1 MGWNPFKSKYVT
13 TVGTSISRLV
23 EDEDIEDP
31 LTQAVQTALFQKG
44 DVADHILESTV
55 NNLAFKAEQSYS
67 YGKHGYV
74 FGLPSGEIY
83 SNALGM
89 REMRQVLEQREG
101 QPVTIDYLHYSS
113 FNSIHAG
120 WIYLI
125 EHYGY
130 NTITNELTVLSAQ
143 KNNRVYLKDMVLEI
157 PSIYKNTYNWDS
169 LAVWGRPPNS
179 GYLPTTEWHLSDD
192 LAYLYRAPTPPQFLK
207 IPEERIKVTYL
218 WVEEKRNFQRYAEN
232 PYERV
237 THEESIYIPIPAHN
251 PDANYF
257 HVRYY
262 VGSTPKYWTYED
274 NSGGYPVLDS
284 VYTAGLAM
292 MGDFYPNMYF
302 RLAKTNPK
310 NYANQAW
317 YHSSKKMV
325 KKIGLNFDDLVDQ
338 IHQNPD
344 IKDVEQAIL
353 TLGVPPDS
361 TDKDD
366 LRFLFDFFEQLHL
379 NGGGNVPYDFVN
391 DYLRKYSNQNNLGA
405 TYFAN
410 IIDRNKSLRSIVI
423 QDGTFKMT
431 LLYRYTTLVRKVGKL
446 GPIGTITGGT
456 GEYEINQNVEA
467 DGGEVSTPRVL
478 VERVPY
484 FVYRKQVGLNWYDE
498 VTVVD
503 LSMRYYVFEKYFT
516 TMADYNDDDV
526 EDKRELLIPLDRSII
541 KHYPLG
547 VKNRLIT
554 RNYHFVFNSRVVTKV
569 KWYQRGIFKT
579 LIKIVGIVL
588 TVYSLAT
595 GNFLT
600 AAAAA
605 LASSAYVTLAL
616 LILEE
621 IITYLVMTTLFR
633 LFVKAVGVDVAF
645 FAAIF
650 AAAYGMYDQ
659 ISSGFKKLTATAKDM
674 LSLANGLVGGAQ
686 SVLKDMYESLQDDWT
701 GFKKEMEEAW
711 KTLEET
717 RDTLF
722 KDINLTPLVILGE
735 SPDDYFRRTVH
746 SGNIG
751 TLLIEDTHNF
761 VDRSLTLPSPYT
773 TLGGLNYG
781 WPQPT

>member
-1 MGWNPFKSKYVT
+1 MGLFSSKYVT

-23 EDEDIEDP
+23 EDKDIKDP
-31 LTQAVQTALFQKG
+31 LVQAIQSALFQKG

-55 NNLAFKAEQSYS
+55 NNLAFKTEQSYR

-74 FGLPSGEIY
+74 FGLPSGEVY

-101 QPVTIDYLHYSS
+101 QPVTIDYLHYST

-130 NTITNELTVLSAQ
+130 NTLTNELTVLSAQ
-143 KNNRVYLKDMVLEI
+143 KNKPVYLKNMVLEI
-157 PSIYKNTYNWDS
+157 PSSHKNTYNEDS

-179 GYLPTTEWHLSDD
+179 GYLPTTEWRLSDD
-192 LAYLYRAPTPPQFLK
+192 LAHLYRVPTPPRFLN

-218 WVEEKRNFQRYAEN
+218 WVEEKRNFRWDAKSS
-232 PYERV
+232 YEKI

-284 VYTAGLAM
+284 VYTEGKAM
-292 MGDFYPNMYF
+292 MGDFYPNLYF
-302 RLAKTNPK
+302 RLSKTNPK
-310 NYANQAW
+310 NSANQAW
-317 YHSSKKMV
+317 YRSSKKMA

-338 IHQNPD
+338 IHKNPD

-366 LRFLFDFFEQLHL
+366 LRYLFDFFEQLHL
-379 NGGGNVPYDFVN
+379 NRSGNAPNDFVKG
-391 DYLRKYSNQNNLGA
+391 YLLKYYIWGYPPDLGG
-405 TYFAN
+405 
-410 IIDRNKSLRSIVI
+410 SLQSIVI
-423 QDGTFKMT
+423 QDGTFKMN
-431 LLYRYTTLVRKVGKL
+431 LMFQHTTLVRKAGQL
-446 GPIGTITGGT
+446 GPIGTVTGGS
-456 GEYEINQNVEA
+456 GEYEIKRNA
-467 DGGEVSTPRVL
+467 VSFAGDTATPMIVTM
-478 VERVPY
+478 RVPY

-498 VTVVD
+498 VTVVG
-503 LSMRYYVFEKYFT
+503 LSMRYYVFEGYYT
-516 TMADYNDDDV
+516 TMADYTDDDV
-526 EDKRELLIPLDRSII
+526 ANQRVLLIPLDRSII
-541 KHYPLG
+541 KHYPVG

-554 RNYHFVFNSRVVTKV
+554 RNYHFVFNSHVVSKV
-569 KWYQRGIFKT
+569 KWYQRSFWRT
-579 LIKIVGIVL
+579 LIKITGIVV
-588 TVYSLAT
+588 TAVSL
-595 GNFLT
+595 GSGSFLT
-600 AAAAA
+600 AATAA
-605 LASSAYVTLAL
+605 LATSAYTTLAV
-616 LILEE
+616 LILTE
-621 IITYLVMTTLFR
+621 IITYLVRTTLFR
-633 LFVKAVGVDVAF
+633 LFVKAVGVDAAF

-650 AAAYGMYDQ
+650 AAAYGLYDQ
-659 ISSGFKKLTATAKDM
+659 ISSGFKKLTVTAKDM
-674 LSLANGLVGGAQ
+674 LSVANGLVGSAQ

-711 KTLEET
+711 KTLEKT

-722 KDINLTPLVILGE
+722 KDINLVPLVILGE
-735 SPDDYFRRTVH
+735 SPDYYFRRTIH

-781 WPQPT
+781 WSRPT

>member
-1 MGWNPFKSKYVT
+1 MGIFSSKYVT

-31 LTQAVQTALFQKG
+31 VVQAVQVALFQKE
-44 DVADHILESTV
+44 DVVDHILESTV
-55 NNLAFKAEQSYS
+55 NNLAFKAEQSYR

-74 FGLPSGEIY
+74 FGLPSGEVY

-101 QPVTIDYLHYSS
+101 QSVTIDYLHYSP

-130 NTITNELTVLSAQ
+130 NTLTNELTVLSAQ
-143 KNNRVYLKDMVLEI
+143 KNKPVYLADMVLEI
-157 PSIYKNTYNWDS
+157 PSIYKYTYNEDS
-169 LAVWGRPPNS
+169 LVVWGRPPNS
-179 GYLPTTEWHLSDD
+179 GYLPTTEWQLSDD
-192 LAYLYRAPTPPQFLK
+192 LAHLYRAPTPAQFLD
-207 IPEERIKVTYL
+207 IPQERIKVTYL
-218 WVEEKRNFQRYAEN
+218 WIEEKRDFRWDAEN
-232 PYERV
+232 SYEKI

-274 NSGGYPVLDS
+274 NSGGYPILDS
-284 VYTAGLAM
+284 VYTKGLAM

-310 NYANQAW
+310 NYADQIW
-317 YHSSKKMV
+317 YHSSKKIA
-325 KKIGLNFDDLVDQ
+325 KKIGLDFDDLVDQ
-338 IHQNPD
+338 IHENPD

-366 LRFLFDFFEQLHL
+366 LQYLFDFFEQLHL
-379 NGGGNVPYDFVN
+379 NGGGNAPNDFVK
-391 DYLRKYSNQNNLGA
+391 DYLRRFYAGEYANL
-405 TYFAN
+405 
-410 IIDRNKSLRSIVI
+410 DESLRSIVI
-423 QDGTFKMT
+423 QDGTFKMN
-431 LLYRYTTLVRKVGKL
+431 LLYRHTTLVRKVGQL
-446 GPIGTITGGT
+446 GPIGTVTGGS
-456 GEYEINQNVEA
+456 GEYEITRNAVTYTGDNETPTVET
-467 DGGEVSTPRVL
+467 VKI
-478 VERVPY
+478 PY

-498 VTVVD
+498 VTVVG
-503 LSMRYYVFEKYFT
+503 LSMRYYVFEEYFT

-526 EDKRELLIPLDRSII
+526 EDKRVLLIPLDRSII
-541 KHYPLG
+541 KHYPG
-547 VKNRLIT
+547 GMKNRLVT
-554 RNYHFVFNSRVVTKV
+554 RNYHFVFNARVVTKV
-569 KWYQRGIFKT
+569 KWYQRGAWRT
-579 LIKIVGIVL
+579 LIKIAGIVI
-588 TVYSLAT
+588 TIASL
-595 GNFLT
+595 GSGEFLT
-600 AAAAA
+600 AAIAAA
-605 LASSAYVTLAL
+605 TTGAYITLIT

-621 IITYLVMTTLFR
+621 IINYLIVSTLFR
-633 LFVKAVGVDVAF
+633 LFVKAVGVDIAF
-645 FAAIF
+645 LAAIF
-650 AAAYGMYDQ
+650 AAAYGLYDQ
-659 ISSGFKKLTATAKDM
+659 LSSGAKKLTATAKNM

-722 KDINLTPLVILGE
+722 KDINLVPLVILGE

-751 TLLIEDTHNF
+751 TLLIEDTHTF

-781 WPQPT
+781 WSQTA

>member
-1 MGWNPFKSKYVT
+1 MGLFSSKRVT
-13 TVGTSISRLV
+13 IVGTSISRLV
-23 EDEDIEDP
+23 KDEDIADP
-31 LTQAVQTALFQKG
+31 LVQAIQTALFQKG
-44 DVADHILESTV
+44 DLTEHILESTV
-55 NNLAFKAEQSYS
+55 NNLAFKADQSYR

-74 FGLPSGEIY
+74 FGLPSGKIY

-89 REMRQVLEQREG
+89 PEMRQVLEQREG

-125 EHYGY
+125 ENYGY
-130 NTITNELTVLSAQ
+130 NTVTNELTVLSAQ

-157 PSIYKNTYNWDS
+157 PSIYKNTYNEDS

-179 GYLPTTEWHLSDD
+179 GYLPTTEWRLSND
-192 LAYLYRAPTPPQFLK
+192 LAYLYRAPTLPRFLN
-207 IPEERIKVTYL
+207 IPKERIKVTYL
-218 WVEEKRNFQRYAEN
+218 WVEEKGNFQWDARSS
-232 PYERV
+232 YEKI

-284 VYTAGLAM
+284 VYTGGLVM

-310 NYANQAW
+310 NYANPAW
-317 YHSSKKMV
+317 YSSSKNMG
-325 KKIGLNFDDLVDQ
+325 KKIGLDFDDLVNQ
-338 IHQNPD
+338 IHKNPD
-344 IKDVEQAIL
+344 IADVEQAIL

-361 TDKDD
+361 TNKDD
-366 LRFLFDFFEQLHL
+366 LRYLFDFFEQLHL
-379 NGGGNVPYDFVN
+379 NRSGNAPNDFVN
-391 DYLRKYSNQNNLGA
+391 DYLSKYYIGGFANLG
-405 TYFAN
+405 
-410 IIDRNKSLRSIVI
+410 DSLQSIVI
-423 QDGTFKMT
+423 QDGAFKMN
-431 LLYRYTTLVRKVGKL
+431 LMYQHTTLVRKAGQL
-446 GPIGTITGGT
+446 GPIGTVTGGS
-456 GEYEINQNVEA
+456 GEYEIKRNAESYTGDTATPVVE
-467 DGGEVSTPRVL
+467 TL
-478 VERVPY
+478 RVPY

-498 VTVVD
+498 VTVVG
-503 LSMRYYVFEKYFT
+503 LSMRYYVFENYFT

-526 EDKRELLIPLDRSII
+526 EDKRVLLIPLDRSII
-541 KHYPLG
+541 KHYPVG
-547 VKNRLIT
+547 VKNRLVT
-554 RNYHFVFNSRVVTKV
+554 RSYHFVFNSRVVKKV
-569 KWYQRGIFKT
+569 KWYQRGFFRS
-579 LIKIVGIVL
+579 LIKIVGIVI
-588 TVYSLAT
+588 TVVSLAT
-595 GNFLT
+595 GNFL
-600 AAAAA
+600 AAAGAA
-605 LASSAYVTLAL
+605 LATGAYTTLAL
-616 LILEE
+616 LILTE
-621 IITYLVMTTLFR
+621 IITYLVTTTLFR
-633 LFVKAVGVDVAF
+633 LFVKAVGADMAF
-645 FAAIF
+645 LAAIF
-650 AAAYGMYDQ
+650 AAAYGLYDQ
-659 ISSGFKKLTATAKDM
+659 ISSGAKKLTAAAKDM

-735 SPDDYFRRTVH
+735 SPDDYFRRTIH

-761 VDRSLTLPSPYT
+761 VARSLTLPSPYT
-773 TLGGLNYG
+773 SLGGLNYG
-781 WPQPT
+781 WSQPT

>member
-1 MGWNPFKSKYVT
+1 MGLFSSKCVT
-13 TVGTSISRLV
+13 IVGTSISRLV
-23 EDEDIEDP
+23 KDEDIADP
-31 LTQAVQTALFQKG
+31 LVQAVQTALFQKG
-44 DVADHILESTV
+44 DLTDHILESTV
-55 NNLAFKAEQSYS
+55 NNLAFKADQSYR

-74 FGLPSGEIY
+74 FGLPSGKIY

-89 REMRQVLEQREG
+89 PEMRQVLEQREG

-130 NTITNELTVLSAQ
+130 NTLTNELTVLSAQ
-143 KNNRVYLKDMVLEI
+143 KNKPVYLKDMVLEI
-157 PSIYKNTYNWDS
+157 PSIYKNTYNEDS

-192 LAYLYRAPTPPQFLK
+192 LAYLYRAPTLPQFLN

-218 WVEEKRNFQRYAEN
+218 WVEENRNFRWGAKSF
-232 PYERV
+232 YERI

-274 NSGGYPVLDS
+274 NSGGYPVLDA

-325 KKIGLNFDDLVDQ
+325 KKIGLNFDDLVEK

-366 LRFLFDFFEQLHL
+366 LRYLFDFFEQLHL
-379 NGGGNVPYDFVN
+379 NGGGNAPSNFVN
-391 DYLRKYSNQNNLGA
+391 GYLRKYFAGAGFNLGGP
-405 TYFAN
+405 
-410 IIDRNKSLRSIVI
+410 SQSIVI
-423 QDGTFKMT
+423 QDGAFKMT
-431 LLYRYTTLVRKVGKL
+431 LLYQHTTLVRKAGQI
-446 GPIGTITGGT
+446 GPIGTVTGGS
-456 GEYEINQNVEA
+456 GEYEINQNAEA
-467 DGGEVSTPRVL
+467 YEGDTAKLRVAMQ
-478 VERVPY
+478 RVPY

-498 VTVVD
+498 VTVVG
-503 LSMRYYVFEKYFT
+503 LSMRYYVFENYFT
-516 TMADYNDDDV
+516 TMADYNDDGV
-526 EDKRELLIPLDRSII
+526 EDKRVLLIPLDRSVI
-541 KHYPLG
+541 KRYPLG

-554 RNYHFVFNSRVVTKV
+554 RNYHFVFNSRVVKKV
-569 KWYQRGIFKT
+569 KWYQRGFFRS
-579 LIKIVGIVL
+579 LIKIVGIVI
-588 TVYSLAT
+588 TVVSLAT
-595 GNFLT
+595 GNFL
-600 AAAAA
+600 AAAGAA
-605 LASSAYVTLAL
+605 LATGAYTTLIL
-616 LILEE
+616 LILTE
-621 IITYLVMTTLFR
+621 IVTYLVTTALFR
-633 LFVKAVGVDVAF
+633 LFVKAVGVDMAF
-645 FAAIF
+645 LAAIF
-650 AAAYGMYDQ
+650 AAAYGLYDQ
-659 ISSGFKKLTATAKDM
+659 ISSGAKKLTAAAKDM

-722 KDINLTPLVILGE
+722 KDINLAPLVILGE
-735 SPDDYFRRTVH
+735 SPDDYFRRTIH

-773 TLGGLNYG
+773 TLGGLNYE
-781 WPQPT
+781 WSQPT